1 MSAQQREIIP
11 EDAKKVIRDQF
22 FKDLKDDVA
31 IEVYTLAGMNDQ
43 YNEAAVGLIRSL
55 ASLSPKIKT
64 SFHAVGDPQSQKRGV
79 TRSPSVLISPDT
91 FRMRFTGAPV
101 GEEGRALLVAILMAS
116 TRGVNLSEQAMQRLG
131 ELKER
136 REIQVYVSPT

>member
-1 MSAQQREIIP
+1 MPEQRDIIP

-55 ASLSPKIKT
+55 AALSPKIKA
-64 SFHAVGDPQSQKRGV
+64 SFHTVGDPQSIKRSV
-79 TRSPSVLISPDT
+79 TRSPSVLIAPDK

-116 TRGVNLSEQAMQRLG
+116 TRGVNLSDQAVQRLG

-136 REIQVYVSPT
+136 REIQVFVSPT

>member
-1 MSAQQREIIP
+1 MTEQREIIP

-22 FKDLKDDVA
+22 FKDLRDDVA
-31 IEVYTLAGMNDQ
+31 IEVYTLAGMNDK

-55 ASLSPKIKT
+55 ATLSAKIKA
-64 SFHAVGDPQSQKRGV
+64 SFHSVGDAQSLKRGV
-79 TRSPSVLISPDT
+79 TRSPTVLISPDT

-116 TRGVNLSEQAMQRLG
+116 TRGVNLTEQAVQRLAG
-131 ELKER
+131 LKDR
-136 REIQVYVSPT
+136 RDIQVYVSPT